1 MKTCTVCREFKC
13 AVCSDCF
20 EQRALS
26 KQLDKEWEEQEALSQ
41 KEIEQKQKAEI
52 KP

>member
-1 MKTCTVCREFKC
+1 MTCSVCREFKC

-26 KQLDKEWEEQEALSQ
+26 RELEKEWEGQKVLSQ
-41 KEIEQKQKAEI
+41 KEIEQKQKAEL
-52 KP
+52 KQ

>member
-1 MKTCTVCREFKC
+1 MKSCTVCREFKS

-20 EQRALS
+20 EQRELS
-26 KQLDKEWEEQEALSQ
+26 RKLDREWEEQAALSQ
-41 KEIEQKQKAEI
+41 KEIEQKQKAEP